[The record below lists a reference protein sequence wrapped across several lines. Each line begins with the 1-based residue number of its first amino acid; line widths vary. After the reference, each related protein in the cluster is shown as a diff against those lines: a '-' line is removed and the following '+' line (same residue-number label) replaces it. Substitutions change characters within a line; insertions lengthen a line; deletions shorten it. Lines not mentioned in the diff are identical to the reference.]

1 MSGRRLVLRAE
12 EVAEELGIGRWK
24 VYEMMAT
31 GELPTI
37 RIGRLVRVPRAALER
52 WIEEHTSIGQA
63 A

>member
-1 MSGRRLVLRAE
+1 MSSRLLLRAE
-12 EVAEELGIGRWK
+12 EVAEALDVGRWK

-37 RIGRLVRVPRAALER
+37 RIGRLVKVPRAALER
-52 WIEEHTSIGQA
+52 WIEEHTSTGQA